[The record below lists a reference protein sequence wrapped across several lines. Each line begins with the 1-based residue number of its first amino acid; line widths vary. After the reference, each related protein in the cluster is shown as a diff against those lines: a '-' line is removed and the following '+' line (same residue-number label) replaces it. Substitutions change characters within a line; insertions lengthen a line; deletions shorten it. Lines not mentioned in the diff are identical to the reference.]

1 MVAGP
6 AWEAAAF
13 PSGDVVL
20 RRGPGAG
27 LVLLEAAK
35 VRAVVGAVSALIAS
49 PGDDSG
55 AGL

>member
-27 LVLLEAAK
+27 LVLLESAK
-35 VRAVVGAVSALIAS
+35 VKAVVGAVTLAKKSEALDWA
-49 PGDDSG
+49 GD
-55 AGL
+55 